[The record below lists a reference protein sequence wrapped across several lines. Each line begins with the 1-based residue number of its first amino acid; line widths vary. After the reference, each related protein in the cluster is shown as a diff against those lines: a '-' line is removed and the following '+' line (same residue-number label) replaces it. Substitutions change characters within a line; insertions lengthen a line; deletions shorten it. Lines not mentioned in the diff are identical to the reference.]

1 MTLREWL
8 RRFHTRPQMIVAFIL
23 FGVWIIFAARSY
35 MAIET
40 KQITYVKQTA
50 DLLSVAFH
58 QNNRII
64 AESLLETLIS
74 QGGASS
80 AEVCSNGR
88 QEIGAN
94 QNLKSCYDKA
104 RFLEYIVEQNV
115 AGSGTQ
121 ILRARFNILN
131 SFSSIFS
138 GLGLSLIFVFSG
150 FYFIQATK
158 DKIKKDIFEPLIN
171 NLLGSEQLEIKELT
185 DLRNRIIQ
193 AQELEAQKAVTLAIQ
208 ENNQQVAHDI
218 RSPITSIG
226 VLLNMMQI
234 PESNLKTALDKA
246 VLRANSVANFLLRS
260 EKKDE
265 NKNDSL
271 IFDAAKVVKDI
282 ALEKRPLFL
291 NGTIDVETPSSM
303 FIDSYLASESLAR
316 ILSNVVDNA
325 MLACDKNKRIKIML
339 SKKRNFVEIM
349 IQDYGFGIAPDVLN
363 RIGEKG
369 FSQRPDGVQSGTG
382 RGVYSAKKTLEEVG
396 GRFLL
401 TSDVGSGTTV
411 SIQIPIKSFESIKD
425 IDLVFIDDEE
435 LHRTTWGFWAETEK
449 KTIKIFSSV
458 NEFLSQADS
467 LPKDVKIFLDS
478 DLGDGKKGQDYAAT
492 LRELGFKSVYLATG
506 YAHIKPFNAPDF
518 DGIIGKNPQEA
529 IKFLSAQSSNFKS
542 NVAELT

>member
-8 RRFHTRPQMIVAFIL
+8 RRFHTRPQMIVAIFL
-23 FGVWIIFAARSY
+23 FGVWIIFAVRSY

-40 KQITYVKQTA
+40 KHITYVKQTA

-80 AEVCSNGR
+80 AEVCRNGK

-104 RFLEYIVEQNV
+104 GFLENIVEQQI

-121 ILRARFNILN
+121 ILRARFSILN

-158 DKIKKDIFEPLIN
+158 DKIKKDIFDPLLN
-171 NLLGSEQLEIKELT
+171 NLLGSEPLEIKELT

-218 RSPITSIG
+218 RSPIASIS
-226 VLLNMMQI
+226 VLLKMMQV
-234 PESNLKTALDKA
+234 PDSNLKTALDKA
-246 VLRANSVANFLLRS
+246 VSRANSVANFLLKS

-265 NKNDSL
+265 NQNDYL
-271 IFDAAKVVKDI
+271 IFDAAKIVKDI

-291 NGTIDVETPSSM
+291 NGSIDVEAPSSM
-303 FIDSYLASESLAR
+303 FIDSSLASESLAR

-339 SKKRNFVEIM
+339 SKKHNFVEIM
-349 IQDYGFGIAPDVLN
+349 IRDSGQGISPAVLN

-401 TSDVGSGTTV
+401 TSDLGFGTTV
-411 SIQIPIKSFESIKD
+411 SIQIPIKFFENIKYL
-425 IDLVFIDDEE
+425 DLVFIDDEE
-435 LHRTTWGFWAETEK
+435 LHRTTWSFWAETEN
-449 KTIKIFSSV
+449 KTIKTFSSV
-458 NEFLSQADS
+458 TEFLSQADS
-467 LPKDVKIFLDS
+467 FPKDVKIFLDS
-478 DLGDGKKGQDYAAT
+478 DLGDGTKGQDYGAAIK
-492 LRELGFKSVYLATG
+492 ELGFKSVYLTTG
-506 YAHIKPFNAPDF
+506 YTHIKPINAPDF
-518 DGIIGKNPQEA
+518 DGIIGKDPQETKK
-529 IKFLSAQSSNFKS
+529 ILSGQDLKFKS
-542 NVAELT
+542 NIAELK